1 MLQNKCVH
9 YWPEECQ
16 GKEYGKTKV
25 RNLSESSTADYT
37 LREFLVSREG
47 SSEEERKVYHYH
59 FQVSDCHSMVTLFPE
74 NLCDARCISKNI
86 HILLWGVVG
95 CSIHL

>member
-1 MLQNKCVH
+1 VR

-16 GKEYGKTKV
+16 GKEYGKIKV

-47 SSEEERKVYHYH
+47 SDEEERKVYHYH
-59 FQVSDCHSMVTLFPE
+59 FQVIEHNM
-74 NLCDARCISKNI
+74 
-86 HILLWGVVG
+86 
-95 CSIHL
+95 

>member
-1 MLQNKCVH
+1 VR

-47 SSEEERKVYHYH
+47 SAEEERKVYHYH
-59 FQVSDCHSMVTLFPE
+59 FQVTKHAMFKLFIK
-74 NLCDARCISKNI
+74 DA
-86 HILLWGVVG
+86 L
-95 CSIHL
+95 

>member
-1 MLQNKCVH
+1 MR

-16 GKEYGKTKV
+16 GKEYGKIKV

-47 SSEEERKVYHYH
+47 SDEEERKVYHYH
-59 FQVSDCHSMVTLFPE
+59 FQVIEHNM
-74 NLCDARCISKNI
+74 
-86 HILLWGVVG
+86 
-95 CSIHL
+95 